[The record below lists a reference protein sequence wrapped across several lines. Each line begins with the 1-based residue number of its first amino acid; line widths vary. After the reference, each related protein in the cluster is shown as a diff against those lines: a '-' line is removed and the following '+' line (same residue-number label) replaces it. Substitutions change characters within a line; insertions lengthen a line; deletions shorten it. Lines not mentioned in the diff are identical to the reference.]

1 MIKENPEILKVGEAY
16 LKFDLE
22 FHEANKLL
30 IKDVFT
36 QLLNESD
43 SEYFK
48 NRRLFKIS
56 IEFEKGSLKT
66 RITLWGTM
74 ATICMGIA
82 NYGSFRSGLKQI
94 VQDVKGFTEFVIDD
108 ISKAPSI
115 DAKSIVR
122 LEKRTGIPGRINDI
136 YDRVQSLER
145 KMQDLSPNH
154 VQSELN
160 SIKQEIANLFYLMHD
175 NERKHFF
182 NELPVVYSSDLP
194 EPNKRRTNYLISRY
208 GLKPNSEIEFIQE

>member
-1 MIKENPEILKVGEAY
+1 MIKKNPEILKIGEAY

-36 QLLNESD
+36 RLLNELD
-43 SEYFK
+43 SEGFK
-48 NRRLFKIS
+48 NRELFKIS

-66 RITLWGTM
+66 RITLWGTV
-74 ATICMGIA
+74 ATICMGVA

-94 VQDVKGFTEFVIDD
+94 VQDVKGFTEFVTDD

-115 DAKSIVR
+115 DPNSILR
-122 LEKRTGIPGRINDI
+122 LEKRTGIPGRINNI
-136 YDRVQSLER
+136 YERVQTLER

-160 SIKQEIANLFYLMHD
+160 SIKQEIANLFYLMQE
-175 NERKHFF
+175 NERKQFF
-182 NELPVVYSSDLP
+182 SELPDIYSSELP
-194 EPNKRRTNYLISRY
+194 EPNEKRTNYLISRY
-208 GLKPNSEIEFIQE
+208 GLKPDSEIEFIQD